1 MKLSTKARYGLRAML
16 ELGSSYEKEPLILR
30 EVAER
35 QEIPIKYLEQLIIP
49 LKIGNLVRNTRGAGK
64 GYSLTRPPEMI
75 TLREIITALEGPLI
89 DIHCSSDW
97 ELCDRRGECVMAE
110 FWNEFQHTVDEYLGS
125 KTLKELVDKQGELTG
140 QEEGGKKKGKVRKKI
155 LIIEDDKMLVE
166 TMRMILESNYY
177 QTFAAYDGKEGLKL
191 AREHKPDLI
200 LLDVM
205 MGTDTEGFQVAYA
218 LRRDPELKDIP
229 ILMIT
234 AINQEEP
241 YFNYNPETDKEQF
254 PVNKLLDKPVSPDK
268 LLSEVAKF
276 FENEK
281 NQSRDYAGFGPGD

>member
-1 MKLSTKARYGLRAML
+1 MKLSTRSRYGLQAML

-30 EVAER
+30 EIAER

-49 LKIGNLVRNTRGAGK
+49 LKIANLVRNTRGTGK
-64 GYSLTRPPEMI
+64 GYSLTRRPEMI
-75 TLREIITALEGPLI
+75 SLREIIMALEGPLVEV
-89 DIHCSSDW
+89 HCYSGS
-97 ELCDRRGECVMAE
+97 EVCNRRGECVMAE
-110 FWNEFQHTVDEYLGS
+110 FWSEFQRKVDDYLGS
-125 KTLKELVDKQGELTG
+125 KTLKELVNRQEKFISEDKSN
-140 QEEGGKKKGKVRKKI
+140 KKKGKVKKKI

-166 TMRMILESNYY
+166 TMQMILESNYY
-177 QTFAAYDGKEGLKL
+177 QTFAAYDGKEGLQL

-234 AINQEEP
+234 AINQEGP
-241 YFNYNPETDKEQF
+241 YFNYNPETDNEQF

-276 FENEK
+276 FE
-281 NQSRDYAGFGPGD
+281 